1 MFQIPLMNLPL
12 QYQKLKKEINIAM
25 NRVMENGE
33 FILGKELR
41 LFEKEFAKYCNAKYC
56 YGVSSGSTAL
66 EIALKA
72 AGIKN
77 GDEVI
82 CPTLTFTASAA
93 AIVNIGAIP
102 VFIDINKDTY
112 NLDCQQFTKKITEKT
127 KAVIVVH
134 LYGQIS
140 NMDAISKI
148 AKKNK
153 LKLIEDAAQAHG
165 ATYKNKKA
173 GFWGDA
179 ACFSFYPSK
188 NLGCFGDGGAI
199 VTNNS
204 EIAKN
209 IALLRD
215 HGRVAKYD
223 HKIVGYNGRLD
234 NLQAAILRIKL
245 NYLDKWNKQRKQI
258 AQYYSENLSRV
269 YNCPFT
275 SPESNHVYHV
285 YTLRHPKRDLIMN
298 LLAKKGISSAIYYP
312 IPLHL
317 QPAYSDLK
325 YHKGDFPIAESVCRE
340 IFSIPIY
347 PELSPKDTQHIV
359 STLNNIANNIQNA

>member
-1 MFQIPLMNLPL
+1 MFQIPLMDLPL
-12 QYQKLKKEINIAM
+12 QYQKLKKEITIAM
-25 NRVMENGE
+25 ERVMENGE
-33 FILGKELR
+33 FILGEELR
-41 LFEKEFAKYCNAKYC
+41 LFEKEYAKYCNARYC
-56 YGVSSGSTAL
+56 YGVSSGSTAIEL
-66 EIALKA
+66 ALKA
-72 AGIKN
+72 VGIKN

-93 AIVNIGAIP
+93 AIVNICAIP
-102 VFIDINKDTY
+102 VFTDINPLTYNIDIN
-112 NLDCQQFTKKITEKT
+112 QATKRITKKT
-127 KAVIVVH
+127 KAIIVVH
-134 LYGQIS
+134 LYGQITD
-140 NMDAISKI
+140 MEAIRKL
-148 AKKNK
+148 AKKYG
-153 LKLIEDAAQAHG
+153 LKIIEDAAQAHG
-165 ATYKNKKA
+165 ASYKNKKA
-173 GFWGDA
+173 GFWSDA

-199 VTNNS
+199 VTNNTK
-204 EIAKN
+204 IAEN
-209 IALLRD
+209 IALLRN
-215 HGRVAKYD
+215 HGRVSKYD

-234 NLQAAILRIKL
+234 NLQAAILRVKL

-258 AQYYSENLSRV
+258 AQYYSENLSRT
-269 YNCPFT
+269 YTYPFT

-347 PELSPKDTQHIV
+347 PELTNKEIRYIV
-359 STLNNIANNIQNA
+359 STLNDIANNTVNA